1 MDESRDASCQKED
14 NRVAYDTLSLG
25 QMLVGF
31 TFQERMISAVP
42 RIDPILKDGVW
53 TSMSMKLT
61 KSRHTLMVR
70 GEDCAAVYKKSK
82 KENERQFGKG
92 NSAWKFPETDRWCG
106 PLENET
112 EGSFT

>member
-1 MDESRDASCQKED
+1 M
-14 NRVAYDTLSLG
+14 
-25 QMLVGF
+25 
-31 TFQERMISAVP
+31 P

-61 KSRHTLMVR
+61 KSRHTLMVK
-70 GEDCAAVYKKSK
+70 GDSSAADYKQSK

-112 EGSFT
+112 EGLFTGAVPVR

>member
-1 MDESRDASCQKED
+1 
-14 NRVAYDTLSLG
+14 
-25 QMLVGF
+25 MLVGF
-31 TFQERMISAVP
+31 TFQERISTVP

-61 KSRHTLMVR
+61 KSHHTLMVK
-70 GEDCAAVYKKSK
+70 GDSSAADYKQSK

-112 EGSFT
+112 EGLFTGAVPVR